1 MGCRLSSTLKRLEAL
16 ANGMADSRGHVAPAP
31 TSGPEP
37 PVWPST
43 VRREL
48 QPLLEASTSLGPE
61 QRDAWEKWMKIQ
73 TKEEVDAISPWQ
85 LLCQQSTLRLAESAG
100 EMLEQSLAE
109 VTALKPL
116 PVQLAQDMPC
126 ISHLCCLLETLDLV
140 LCCCGSIG
148 ASQLSEEV
156 LPKLED
162 VWEVLH
168 RYARA
173 TLLKPTLPD
182 SSSSVLRTAR
192 LLAGDL
198 SAAAPRALQAPLVA
212 ETLRIPLQM
221 LVRCTPNGPE
231 VSASDLLELVNQ
243 DFALAIFTAVS
254 GMRSPRASS
263 RLTLK
268 LWQVLQELSSFQ
280 FFSSEMSSYLTQ
292 TAETPLQDIVAEYPS
307 YAHGLAFCLIQ
318 ADALEAC
325 CDLAGMAEAPVRAG
339 IIMSC
344 LRMLHCLSASNHLW
358 SSGRLLARRIA
369 ILWPRF
375 GYRILAPHLRRLAT
389 QSEAGNLLAQQS
401 SRELRRDLRTL
412 GWLLHHAPELASLA
426 QPLATELTLKLLRV
440 PNMPPETLAVA
451 IGMAANAGALDSEGT
466 LVTALAAMEVTQK
479 EAVQEKFP
487 EETNRRLWIIE
498 AAWPIIEELGL
509 WPSPEEVST
518 DEETTKR
525 QKDTAAIA
533 HLTPAAVDGFSSVL
547 PGGVDDADLTWAQD
561 WEPEVEVDKTGAD
574 VAEPEI
580 VENPGSSIGPLGE
593 LNVPPPGPKTLGR
606 KSLFFSQLTMCPKDL
621 RCALDGRLC
630 TEPVFAAPGGEL
642 LDVLYQRSSI
652 LSWLS
657 HRQVCPITGVP
668 LKAEDLLP
676 AVDRCAALLNWAAR
690 QY

>member
-1 MGCRLSSTLKRLEAL
+1 
-16 ANGMADSRGHVAPAP
+16 
-31 TSGPEP
+31 
-37 PVWPST
+37 
-43 VRREL
+43 
-48 QPLLEASTSLGPE
+48 
-61 QRDAWEKWMKIQ
+61 
-73 TKEEVDAISPWQ
+73 
-85 LLCQQSTLRLAESAG
+85 
-100 EMLEQSLAE
+100 
-109 VTALKPL
+109 
-116 PVQLAQDMPC
+116 
-126 ISHLCCLLETLDLV
+126 
-140 LCCCGSIG
+140 
-148 ASQLSEEV
+148 
-156 LPKLED
+156 
-162 VWEVLH
+162 
-168 RYARA
+168 
-173 TLLKPTLPD
+173 
-182 SSSSVLRTAR
+182 
-192 LLAGDL
+192 
-198 SAAAPRALQAPLVA
+198 
-212 ETLRIPLQM
+212 
-221 LVRCTPNGPE
+221 
-231 VSASDLLELVNQ
+231 
-243 DFALAIFTAVS
+243 
-254 GMRSPRASS
+254 
-263 RLTLK
+263 
-268 LWQVLQELSSFQ
+268 
-280 FFSSEMSSYLTQ
+280 
-292 TAETPLQDIVAEYPS
+292 
-307 YAHGLAFCLIQ
+307 
-318 ADALEAC
+318 
-325 CDLAGMAEAPVRAG
+325 MAEAPVRAG

-412 GWLLHHAPELASLA
+412 GWLLHHAPELAPLA

-440 PNMPPETLAVA
+440 NMPPETLAVA
-451 IGMAANAGALDSEGT
+451 IGMAANAGALAAEGT

-561 WEPEVEVDKTGAD
+561 WEAEVEVDKTGAD
-574 VAEPEI
+574 VAENEI